1 MIAPNQTLEAA
12 AERVGFDMTGLMNI
26 IRHSLSPCQW
36 QSLSSIVDRP
46 QRTHTMQSKATTIS
60 EYLKELP
67 PDRCAALSELRALIH
82 RVAPKT
88 VEAMQ
93 YGLPAFG
100 DLCALASQKNYMAL
114 YVCESD
120 LVKAHLAQLGKVSC
134 GKGCIRFK
142 RLTDLN
148 LSTVESLLR
157 EIAKLR
163 KAGIGPSC
171 RT

>member
-1 MIAPNQTLEAA
+1 
-12 AERVGFDMTGLMNI
+12 
-26 IRHSLSPCQW
+26 
-36 QSLSSIVDRP
+36 
-46 QRTHTMQSKATTIS
+46 MQSQATTIDA
-60 EYLKELP
+60 YLDELP
-67 PDRCAALSELRALIH
+67 PDRRAALSELRALIH

-100 DLCALASQKNYMAL
+100 DLCALASQKNYLCL

-120 LVKAHLAQLGKVSC
+120 LVQAHLAQLGKVSC

-148 LSTVESLLR
+148 LTTVKSLLR
-157 EIAKLR
+157 EILKRR
-163 KAGIGPSC
+163 KAGIAPSC

>member
-1 MIAPNQTLEAA
+1 
-12 AERVGFDMTGLMNI
+12 
-26 IRHSLSPCQW
+26 
-36 QSLSSIVDRP
+36 
-46 QRTHTMQSKATTIS
+46 MQSEATSITD
-60 EYLKELP
+60 YLNELP
-67 PDRCAALSELRALIH
+67 IDRRAALTELRALIH
-82 RVAPKT
+82 RVAPGT

-100 DLCALASQKNYMAL
+100 DLCAFASQKNYMAL

-120 LVKAHLAQLGKVSC
+120 LVHSHLEQLGKVNC

-148 LSTVESLLR
+148 LSTVERLLR
-157 EIAKLR
+157 EILKVR
-163 KAGIGPSC
+163 KKGIGPSC

>member
-1 MIAPNQTLEAA
+1 
-12 AERVGFDMTGLMNI
+12 
-26 IRHSLSPCQW
+26 
-36 QSLSSIVDRP
+36 
-46 QRTHTMQSKATTIS
+46 MQSKATTIDA
-60 EYLKELP
+60 YLAELP
-67 PDRCAALSELRALIH
+67 PERAAALSELRALIH
-82 RVAPKT
+82 RVDPKA

-100 DLCALASQKNYMAL
+100 DLCAMAAQKNYLCL
-114 YVCESD
+114 YVCEGD

-148 LSTVESLLR
+148 LATVERLLR
-157 EIAKLR
+157 EIVKLR

-171 RT
+171 AR

>member
-1 MIAPNQTLEAA
+1 
-12 AERVGFDMTGLMNI
+12 
-26 IRHSLSPCQW
+26 
-36 QSLSSIVDRP
+36 
-46 QRTHTMQSKATTIS
+46 MQSKAATVS
-60 EYLKELP
+60 DYLKELP
-67 PDRCAALSELRALIH
+67 PDRRAALSELRALIH

-93 YGLPAFG
+93 YRLPAFG
-100 DLCALASQKNYMAL
+100 DLCALASQKNYMSL

-120 LVKAHLAQLGKVSC
+120 LVQAHLAQLGKVSC

-142 RLTDLN
+142 WLTDLN

-157 EIAKLR
+157 EIVKLR